1 MIFDRNEGA
10 DEDDATAFYDLLYGP
25 VPAPTPDESL
35 AMFEETMNTT
45 EAEPEALYED
55 FEGYFDISVE
65 ETDFSGD
72 FSEFGD
78 IGDLA

>member
-1 MIFDRNEGA
+1 MIFERNEGA
-10 DEDDATAFYDLLYGP
+10 EEDDATAFYDLLYGS
-25 VPAPTPDESL
+25 VPPPTPAESL

-55 FEGYFDISVE
+55 FEAYFDISVE

-72 FSEFGD
+72 FSDVGD
-78 IGDLA
+78 FGDLA